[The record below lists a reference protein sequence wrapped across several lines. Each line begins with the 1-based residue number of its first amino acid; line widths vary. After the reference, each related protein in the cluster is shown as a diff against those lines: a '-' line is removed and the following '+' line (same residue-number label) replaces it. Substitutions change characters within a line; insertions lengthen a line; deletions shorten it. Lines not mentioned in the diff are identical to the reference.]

1 MKKCYSNLKKGL
13 ISDLRSANV
22 HLKNVLNMK
31 KNVFVAKGATK
42 EEEKLYG
49 EVWAKLHA
57 LPGNTMA
64 KVNCAFAVVKAYHMQ
79 ADGVPVS
86 LKKKLK
92 EGDVAVTCFI
102 FKPKGLKIEGIQRK
116 EALWGSLKNA
126 KGEEMY
132 FVKKSLWTEN
142 EVLTALLE
150 WASAGFPD
158 VTTINSAC
166 CPVKEA
172 GSDAKKA
179 A

>member
-13 ISDLRSANV
+13 VEEMKSANK
-22 HLKNVLNMK
+22 HLKSLLEIK
-31 KNVFVAKGATK
+31 KADFVAKAATK
-42 EEEKLYG
+42 EEQTLYA

-86 LKKKLK
+86 LKKNVR
-92 EGDVAVTCFI
+92 EGDEMIKCFI
-102 FKPKGLKIEGIQRK
+102 FKPKGIKIEGIQRK

-126 KGEEMY
+126 KGENMY
-132 FVKKSLWTEN
+132 FVRKKLWTEN
-142 EVLTALLE
+142 EILTALLE

-158 VTTINSAC
+158 VSGINKAC

-172 GSDAKKA
+172 GDDAKKA